1 MSAIDSIL
9 TTEQYQT
16 QQANAIYKDGED
28 GDMLGRDAFLQ
39 LFTAQL
45 KNQNPLDPMENE
57 AFVAQ
62 LAQFSSVEGIK
73 GMQASLERLVGNL
86 REQSLLTGSTLVG
99 KRVAV
104 AGGFGQGGGSRPTE
118 LLSAC
123 RMVRHADYEC
133 LITKTVSW
141 CSDKTSESWNP
152 ASIVSLGLVRTP
164 TEIKCLLTHTK
175 LLPAPSKMGACK

>member
-16 QQANAIYKDGED
+16 QQANAIYKDGES

-104 AGGFGQGGGSRPTE
+104 AGGFGQ
-118 LLSAC
+118 
-123 RMVRHADYEC
+123 
-133 LITKTVSW
+133 
-141 CSDKTSESWNP
+141 
-152 ASIVSLGLVRTP
+152 
-164 TEIKCLLTHTK
+164 
-175 LLPAPSKMGACK
+175 

>member
-1 MSAIDSIL
+1 MTAIDSIL
-9 TTEQYQT
+9 TTEQYQA
-16 QQANAIYKDGED
+16 QQASEMYKSSDD

-86 REQSLLTGSTLVG
+86 REQSLLTGSSLVG
-99 KRVAV
+99 
-104 AGGFGQGGGSRPTE
+104 
-118 LLSAC
+118 
-123 RMVRHADYEC
+123 
-133 LITKTVSW
+133 
-141 CSDKTSESWNP
+141 
-152 ASIVSLGLVRTP
+152 
-164 TEIKCLLTHTK
+164 
-175 LLPAPSKMGACK
+175 